1 MKRIASALGLF
12 FLSPLVAE
20 FLLGNLPV
28 TSLYALFAL
37 APLYGGG
44 AVLIR
49 ELVRHRGWGYP
60 SVVLLALAYGVLEEG
75 VTTQSLFNPNYAD
88 LRLLDPGHISWLGI
102 GAPWTLFVL
111 TLHTV
116 WSITVPIVL
125 VESVTGSRRAWFG
138 RKGLVVFCVVFAF
151 GVLVTT
157 AFQAQSDSFVASPGQ
172 FVGVAVVIGVLV
184 ALAARLGRRTVV
196 REAGGVPADWV
207 VGVFG
212 LVVSSAFMVVNDVD
226 LGAWVQVGAMLV
238 LFAVALV
245 VVRGWSRRDGWT
257 ARHAMAL
264 AGGTLLTYAWHAF
277 PESPVVDASKS
288 VDLVGNAVFAVLA
301 LGLVVLAWRRTAE
314 RSAVRADSV
323 PPVR

>member
-1 MKRIASALGLF
+1 MTRRILPALGLF
-12 FLSPLVAE
+12 LLSPLVAE

-28 TSLYALFAL
+28 TSLFALFAL

-49 ELVRHRGWGYP
+49 ELVRRRGWGYP

-88 LRLLDPGHISWLGI
+88 LRLLDPGHVSWLGM

-116 WSITVPIVL
+116 WSVTVPIVL
-125 VESVTGSRRAWFG
+125 VESASSRRPWFG
-138 RKGLVVFCVVFAF
+138 RKGLVVFGVIFAF
-151 GVLVTT
+151 GVVVTT
-157 AFQAQSDSFVASPGQ
+157 AFQLQSDSFVASPGQ
-172 FVGVAVVIGVLV
+172 FVGVAVAIVVLV
-184 ALAARLGRRTVV
+184 ALAVRVGRRPVV
-196 REAGGVPADWV
+196 RGAGGVPADWV

-212 LVVSSAFMVVNDVD
+212 LVVSSAFMVVDDVG
-226 LGAWVQVGAMLV
+226 LGAWVRVGAMLV

-245 VVRGWSRRDGWT
+245 VVRGWSRRTTWT
-257 ARHAMAL
+257 ARHSMAL

-277 PESPVVDASKS
+277 PEQPVATASKG
-288 VDLVGNAVFAVLA
+288 VDLAGNMVFAALA
-301 LGLVVLAWRRTAE
+301 VGLVVFCWI
-314 RSAVRADSV
+314 RSGRLVGATIQV
-323 PPVR
+323 

>member
-1 MKRIASALGLF
+1 MKRIAPALGLF

-20 FLLGNLPV
+20 FLLGNLPI
-28 TSLYALFAL
+28 TSLYALVAL

-88 LRLLDPGHISWLGI
+88 LRLLDPGYIGWLGI
-102 GAPWTLFVL
+102 GAPWTLMVL

-125 VESVTGSRRAWFG
+125 VESLSSRRAWFG
-138 RKGLVVFCVVFAF
+138 RKGVVVFCVVFGF
-151 GVLVTT
+151 GVVATT
-157 AFQAQSDSFVASPGQ
+157 AFQFQGDSFVASVGQ

-184 ALAARLGRRTVV
+184 ALAARVGRRTVV

-212 LVVSSAFMVVNDVD
+212 LVVSSAFLVVTDLG
-226 LGAWVQVGAMLV
+226 LGAWVRVAAMLV
-238 LFAVALV
+238 LFAVALY
-245 VVRGWSRRDGWT
+245 VVRGWSRRTGWT
-257 ARHAMAL
+257 ARHSMAL
-264 AGGTLLTYAWHAF
+264 AGGALLTYAWHAF
-277 PESPVVDASKS
+277 PQHPVLEAPRT
-288 VDLVGNAVFAVLA
+288 VDLVGNVVFAVLA
-301 LGLVVLAWRRTAE
+301 VGLLALAWRRTA
-314 RSAVRADSV
+314 VRTDSV
-323 PPVR
+323 PSVR

>member
-1 MKRIASALGLF
+1 MTKRILPALGLF

-20 FLLGNLPV
+20 FLLGNLPI

-88 LRLLDPGHISWLGI
+88 LRLLDPGHVSWLGM
-102 GAPWTLFVL
+102 GVPWTLFVL

-125 VESVTGSRRAWFG
+125 VESVSSRRPWFG
-138 RKGLVVFCVVFAF
+138 RKGVVVFGVIFGF
-151 GVLVTT
+151 GVVVTT
-157 AFQAQSDSFVASPGQ
+157 AFQLQSDSFVAAPGQ
-172 FVGVAVVIGVLV
+172 FVGVVVAIVVLV
-184 ALAARLGRRTVV
+184 VLAVRAGRPAV
-196 REAGGVPADWV
+196 RVAGGMPASWV
-207 VGVFG
+207 AGVFG
-212 LVVSSAFMVVNDVD
+212 LVVSSAFMVVDDVD
-226 LGAWVQVGAMLV
+226 LGAWVRVGAMLV

-245 VVRGWSRRDGWT
+245 VVRRWSRRASWT
-257 ARHAMAL
+257 GRHSMAL

-277 PESPVVDASKS
+277 PEHPVVEASKG
-288 VDLVGNAVFAVLA
+288 VDLAGNVVFAALA
-301 LGLVVLAWRRTAE
+301 VGLVVVCWI
-314 RSAVRADSV
+314 RSGRSV
-323 PPVR
+323 DATIQV